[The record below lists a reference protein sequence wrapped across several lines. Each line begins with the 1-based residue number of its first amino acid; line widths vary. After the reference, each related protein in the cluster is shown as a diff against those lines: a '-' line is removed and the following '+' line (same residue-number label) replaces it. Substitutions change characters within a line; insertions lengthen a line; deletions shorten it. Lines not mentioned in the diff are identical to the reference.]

1 MEDIKLAFGLRVK
14 ELRLEKG
21 LSQERLANIA
31 GVDRTYMTQVENGNR
46 NLSIQNI
53 KKICNA
59 LEITLGQFFD
69 NDKFSDD
76 GE

>member
-1 MEDIKLAFGLRVK
+1 MKDIKLAFGLRVK

-21 LSQERLANIA
+21 LSQEKLANIA
-31 GVDRTYMTQVENGNR
+31 GVDRTYMTQVENGSR

-69 NDKFSDD
+69 NDKFIDD

>member
-21 LSQERLANIA
+21 LSQEKLANIA
-31 GVDRTYMTQVENGNR
+31 GVDRTYMTQVESGNR